1 MESRLNGVRL
11 DRIEKKKE
19 TKAIEKKITEDWGVS
34 MKIRGKFKKRKMKKE
49 GKTKEINEEKW

>member
-49 GKTKEINEEKW
+49 G